1 MSPSS
6 CRDGAWHHASSA
18 VAQARSTGRGDPV
31 LPCTTLPWAA
41 AVSRARGWA
50 GIKGPEVGGTGS
62 ARAQRERGAPS
73 LGSTHAA
80 PASRCPARRRTEPG
94 LQSKKIGPLRQPPQ
108 PRAASGRSHW
118 RGEAGSRRD
127 TGAVG
132 DARPAGRGTGRSPEP
147 LWGVRVTPLLRAP
160 WCTHKRWVP
169 PGQLVPRRCRVCEG
183 SEERWVQAQTGA

>member
-18 VAQARSTGRGDPV
+18 VAQAQSTGRGDQI

-50 GIKGPEVGGTGS
+50 RIKELEVGGTGS
-62 ARAQRERGAPS
+62 ARAQRESNAPS

-80 PASRCPARRRTEPG
+80 PASHCPAWRRTEPA

-108 PRAASGRSHW
+108 PRSASGRSHW
-118 RGEAGSRRD
+118 RREAGD
-127 TGAVG
+127 TGAEG
-132 DARPAGRGTGRSPEP
+132 DARPAGRGTGRSPGP
-147 LWGVRVTPLLRAP
+147 LWGVRVTPLLRALNAP
-160 WCTHKRWVP
+160 TSAGSHPGSWCRGTH
-169 PGQLVPRRCRVCEG
+169 RVCE
-183 SEERWVQAQTGA
+183 SPERRWVQALMGA